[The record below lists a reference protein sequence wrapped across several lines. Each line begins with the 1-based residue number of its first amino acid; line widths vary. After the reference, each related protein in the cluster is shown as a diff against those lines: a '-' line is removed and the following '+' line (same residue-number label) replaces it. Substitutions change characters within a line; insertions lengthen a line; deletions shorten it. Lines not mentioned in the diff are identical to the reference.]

1 MRKLQDLEV
10 NGKRVLV
17 RVDFNIPI
25 EDGRISDDYRIV
37 TALPTIRY
45 LLERQARVILMR
57 HLGRPNGKV
66 VEKLRLE
73 PVAARLAELL
83 EQPVNYVRDCI
94 GPEVEQAAASLQNG
108 QVLLLENLRF
118 HPEEEKN
125 NEDFARKLARLAD
138 CYINDAFS
146 AAHRA
151 HASTHAIAQLL
162 PSAAGLLME
171 KEISALSQLETNPRH
186 PFVVV
191 LGGAKVSDKIGV
203 INNLVNKADYLL
215 IGGGMAFTFLKAQGI
230 EIGRSLVE
238 PERIEYAKE
247 LLIKAGD
254 KIKLPVD
261 VVVAEAL
268 KTGSAQKVVSCREI
282 PADQMGLDIGPE
294 TIALFSQLISTARTV
309 FWNGPLGA
317 FEIPDFS
324 RGTISIREAIAQNSG
339 TTVIGGGDTANAVQE
354 CLDRFTH
361 VSTGGGA
368 SLEFLEGRILPGVA
382 VLTS

>member
-45 LLERQARVILMR
+45 LLERQARVILMS

-309 FWNGPLGA
+309 FWNRPLGA

-339 TTVIGGGDTANAVQE
+339 TTVIGGGDTANAV
-354 CLDRFTH
+354 
-361 VSTGGGA
+361 
-368 SLEFLEGRILPGVA
+368 
-382 VLTS
+382 

>member
-45 LLERQARVILMR
+45 LLERQARVILMS

-73 PVAARLAELL
+73 PVAFRLAELL
-83 EQPVNYVRDCI
+83 EQPVDYVRDCI
-94 GPEVEQAAASLQNG
+94 GPEVEQAAASLRNG
-108 QVLLLENLRF
+108 HVLLLENLRF
-118 HPEEEKN
+118 YPEEEKN
-125 NEDFARKLARLAD
+125 DEDFARKLAGLAD

-151 HASTHAIAQLL
+151 HASTHAIAHLL

-171 KEISALSQLETNPRH
+171 KEISALGQLETKPRH
-186 PFVVV
+186 PFVVI

-203 INNLVNKADYLL
+203 INNLIDKADYLL

-238 PERIEYAKE
+238 PEKIEYAKE
-247 LLIKAGD
+247 LLLKAGG

-268 KTGSAQKVVSCREI
+268 KTGIAQRVVSSNEI

-294 TIALFSQLISTARTV
+294 TIDLFSQLIGTARTV

-324 RGTISIREAIAQNSG
+324 RGTISIREAIAQNTG

-354 CLDRFTH
+354 CLNRFTH

-368 SLEFLEGRILPGVA
+368 SLEFLEGRTLPGVA
-382 VLTS
+382 VLK